1 MSSTIISQ
9 PLKKSKTQKQDKP
22 HTGIGPAEQF
32 GKYPIYIA
40 GEFVEFS
47 YANSE
52 IDAWKDLERV
62 RTEMAMGTSWSG

>member
-1 MSSTIISQ
+1 MLNNILPYPATEH
-9 PLKKSKTQKQDKP
+9 KTQKQDKP